1 MKISHLQTHTNIK
14 FLHDFYVNLQFILIS
29 WAFCRYISLASAKN
43 QEVCSD
49 HDSVTKSLNHIK
61 RENEVAL
68 KLRKLLEHE
77 MIVLEERKQG
87 TIKIL
92 SQIGKDTA
100 ITEQQ
105 IKVVKAQLDR
115 ISRLKKV
122 GKVQCTIFSS
132 CIRKLQYNYIL

>member
-1 MKISHLQTHTNIK
+1 M
-14 FLHDFYVNLQFILIS
+14 
-29 WAFCRYISLASAKN
+29 
-43 QEVCSD
+43 
-49 HDSVTKSLNHIK
+49 
-61 RENEVAL
+61 

-122 GKVQCTIFSS
+122 GQVQHTILSS
-132 CIRKLQYNYIL
+132 VYENYN

>member
-1 MKISHLQTHTNIK
+1 M
-14 FLHDFYVNLQFILIS
+14 
-29 WAFCRYISLASAKN
+29 
-43 QEVCSD
+43 
-49 HDSVTKSLNHIK
+49 
-61 RENEVAL
+61 

>member
-1 MKISHLQTHTNIK
+1 M
-14 FLHDFYVNLQFILIS
+14 
-29 WAFCRYISLASAKN
+29 
-43 QEVCSD
+43 
-49 HDSVTKSLNHIK
+49 TKSLNHIK

-105 IKVVKAQLDR
+105 IKVVKTQLDR

-122 GKVQCTIFSS
+122 WAL
-132 CIRKLQYNYIL
+132 KLFYHCH

>member
-1 MKISHLQTHTNIK
+1 MYIIAFKDLMSLRFK
-14 FLHDFYVNLQFILIS
+14 LHYSLIS

-132 CIRKLQYNYIL
+132 CIRKFQHNYIL

>member
-1 MKISHLQTHTNIK
+1 M
-14 FLHDFYVNLQFILIS
+14 
-29 WAFCRYISLASAKN
+29 
-43 QEVCSD
+43 
-49 HDSVTKSLNHIK
+49 
-61 RENEVAL
+61 

-122 GKVQCTIFSS
+122 GKVQCTVYENSNS
-132 CIRKLQYNYIL
+132 T

>member
-1 MKISHLQTHTNIK
+1 
-14 FLHDFYVNLQFILIS
+14 
-29 WAFCRYISLASAKN
+29 
-43 QEVCSD
+43 
-49 HDSVTKSLNHIK
+49 
-61 RENEVAL
+61 
-68 KLRKLLEHE
+68 

-122 GKVQCTIFSS
+122 RKVQCTILSS
-132 CIRKLQYNYIL
+132 CIWKLQ

>member
-1 MKISHLQTHTNIK
+1 M
-14 FLHDFYVNLQFILIS
+14 
-29 WAFCRYISLASAKN
+29 
-43 QEVCSD
+43 
-49 HDSVTKSLNHIK
+49 TKSLNHIK

-68 KLRKLLEHE
+68 KLKKLLEHE

-122 GKVQCTIFSS
+122 FVVIISLKIVFTH
-132 CIRKLQYNYIL
+132 

>member
-1 MKISHLQTHTNIK
+1 
-14 FLHDFYVNLQFILIS
+14 
-29 WAFCRYISLASAKN
+29 
-43 QEVCSD
+43 
-49 HDSVTKSLNHIK
+49 
-61 RENEVAL
+61 
-68 KLRKLLEHE
+68 

-122 GKVQCTIFSS
+122 CFCCYHSS
-132 CIRKLQYNYIL
+132 QDSFHS

>member
-1 MKISHLQTHTNIK
+1 
-14 FLHDFYVNLQFILIS
+14 
-29 WAFCRYISLASAKN
+29 
-43 QEVCSD
+43 
-49 HDSVTKSLNHIK
+49 
-61 RENEVAL
+61 
-68 KLRKLLEHE
+68 
-77 MIVLEERKQG
+77 MIVLEERKEG

-122 GKVQCTIFSS
+122 GQSATYYLLMMILIFESV
-132 CIRKLQYNYIL
+132 

>member
-1 MKISHLQTHTNIK
+1 MYIIAFKDLMSLRFKLN
-14 FLHDFYVNLQFILIS
+14 YSLIT

>member
-1 MKISHLQTHTNIK
+1 
-14 FLHDFYVNLQFILIS
+14 
-29 WAFCRYISLASAKN
+29 
-43 QEVCSD
+43 
-49 HDSVTKSLNHIK
+49 
-61 RENEVAL
+61 
-68 KLRKLLEHE
+68 

-122 GKVQCTIFSS
+122 FVVIISLKMVFTHKCNFEVIKYRVEVRIYSPCFSA
-132 CIRKLQYNYIL
+132 C

>member
-1 MKISHLQTHTNIK
+1 M
-14 FLHDFYVNLQFILIS
+14 
-29 WAFCRYISLASAKN
+29 
-43 QEVCSD
+43 
-49 HDSVTKSLNHIK
+49 NHIK

-122 GKVQCTIFSS
+122 GQVQHTILSS
-132 CIRKLQYNYIL
+132 VYENYN

>member
-1 MKISHLQTHTNIK
+1 MNTGHK
-14 FLHDFYVNLQFILIS
+14 
-29 WAFCRYISLASAKN
+29 
-43 QEVCSD
+43 
-49 HDSVTKSLNHIK
+49 SVTKSLNHIK

-105 IKVVKAQLDR
+105 IKVVKTQLDR

-122 GKVQCTIFSS
+122 WAL
-132 CIRKLQYNYIL
+132 KLFYHCH

>member
-1 MKISHLQTHTNIK
+1 M
-14 FLHDFYVNLQFILIS
+14 
-29 WAFCRYISLASAKN
+29 
-43 QEVCSD
+43 
-49 HDSVTKSLNHIK
+49 TKSLNHIK

-122 GKVQCTIFSS
+122 GQIAVYHLLMIILIFE
-132 CIRKLQYNYIL
+132 LV

>member
-1 MKISHLQTHTNIK
+1 MIICIFSN
-14 FLHDFYVNLQFILIS
+14 
-29 WAFCRYISLASAKN
+29 RYISLATAKN
-43 QEVCSD
+43 SEVKTD

-68 KLRKLLEHE
+68 KLKKLLEHE

-122 GKVQCTIFSS
+122 CFCCYHSS
-132 CIRKLQYNYIL
+132 QDSFHS

>member
-1 MKISHLQTHTNIK
+1 
-14 FLHDFYVNLQFILIS
+14 
-29 WAFCRYISLASAKN
+29 
-43 QEVCSD
+43 
-49 HDSVTKSLNHIK
+49 
-61 RENEVAL
+61 
-68 KLRKLLEHE
+68 

-132 CIRKLQYNYIL
+132 CIRNFHIITYNKTAYHDYLLLMITCCLW

>member
-1 MKISHLQTHTNIK
+1 
-14 FLHDFYVNLQFILIS
+14 
-29 WAFCRYISLASAKN
+29 
-43 QEVCSD
+43 
-49 HDSVTKSLNHIK
+49 
-61 RENEVAL
+61 
-68 KLRKLLEHE
+68 

-122 GKVQCTIFSS
+122 GQIAVYHLLMIILIFELVWFLKELNK
-132 CIRKLQYNYIL
+132 KLCREVNCFAKPRAIKAIKQL

>member
-1 MKISHLQTHTNIK
+1 
-14 FLHDFYVNLQFILIS
+14 
-29 WAFCRYISLASAKN
+29 
-43 QEVCSD
+43 
-49 HDSVTKSLNHIK
+49 
-61 RENEVAL
+61 
-68 KLRKLLEHE
+68 

-122 GKVQCTIFSS
+122 CLCCYHSS
-132 CIRKLQYNYIL
+132 QGSFHS

>member
-1 MKISHLQTHTNIK
+1 
-14 FLHDFYVNLQFILIS
+14 
-29 WAFCRYISLASAKN
+29 
-43 QEVCSD
+43 
-49 HDSVTKSLNHIK
+49 
-61 RENEVAL
+61 
-68 KLRKLLEHE
+68 

-132 CIRKLQYNYIL
+132 CIWKLQYNYIL

>member
-1 MKISHLQTHTNIK
+1 M
-14 FLHDFYVNLQFILIS
+14 
-29 WAFCRYISLASAKN
+29 
-43 QEVCSD
+43 
-49 HDSVTKSLNHIK
+49 TKSLNHIK